1 LRLGYLLPDLQAAIT
16 HIVSKRNQE
25 TKGIEM
31 SMNVST
37 GYPIISPVRS
47 GDRGSLDSH
56 AHRVQFYDD
65 DAFLLDELSRSIG
78 SALGAG
84 DSAIVIATREHREGL
99 ARRLEARGLDITRAA
114 GEGRYV
120 ALDAAETL
128 SKFMVEGWP
137 DAVRFTDLIGGVVA
151 RATAAANS
159 EHSRVAAFGE
169 MVALLWAEGKT
180 EAALKLEHLW
190 NDLAQIHAF
199 DLSCG
204 YPIRFFGQ
212 SDDGN
217 PIESI
222 CAAHSHVIP
231 AESYTSLITEEE
243 RFRAILLLQQKAQAL
258 ETEIEEREKVE
269 ESLRQRND
277 ELRQAVATRDEFL
290 SVAAH
295 ELKTPITS
303 LWGFVQLLL
312 RDINRKREI
321 PQERLEFAL
330 GAIESQTGKLTQLV
344 ARLLDSAQIEAG
356 KLRLEPVETDLAA
369 LIRSALARQNGD
381 ADHTFAFEGPDHLEA
396 VLDPLRFEQVINNLL
411 DNAVKFSPQGGVIT
425 VELGLDGE
433 ADICLSVTD
442 QGLGIPL
449 NEREHVFDRF
459 HQAHSDHHLSGMG
472 LGLYITREIVEL
484 HGGCVR
490 VEEPGERGSRFVI
503 SLPSSA
509 LLPTAPAI

>member
-1 LRLGYLLPDLQAAIT
+1 MTL
-16 HIVSKRNQE
+16 
-25 TKGIEM
+25 
-31 SMNVST
+31 NVST
-37 GYPIISPVRS
+37 GYPAVSPVRS
-47 GDRGSLDSH
+47 GDRGTLDSH

-84 DSAIVIATREHREGL
+84 DAAIVIATKEHREGL

-137 DAVRFTDLIGGVVA
+137 DAARFADLIGGVVA
-151 RATAAANS
+151 RATVAARS

-180 EAALKLEHLW
+180 EAALRLEHLW
-190 NDLAQIHAF
+190 NDLAQVHAF

-204 YPIRFFGQ
+204 YPISFFDHAG
-212 SDDGN
+212 DRT

-222 CAAHSHVIP
+222 CAVHSHVIP

-258 ETEIEEREKVE
+258 ESEIEEREKVE
-269 ESLRQRND
+269 EALRQRNE
-277 ELRQAVATRDEFL
+277 ELREAVATRDEFM

-303 LWGFVQLLL
+303 LWGFAQLLL
-312 RDINRKREI
+312 RDIRRKREI
-321 PQERLEFAL
+321 PPERLEFAL
-330 GAIESQTGKLTQLV
+330 GAIESQTGKLNQLV

-356 KLRLEPVETDLAA
+356 KLRLEPVETDLVA
-369 LIRSALARQNGD
+369 LIRSALAQQNGD
-381 ADHTFAFEGPDHLEA
+381 AEHTFVLEAPDHLE
-396 VLDPLRFEQVINNLL
+396 VVVDPVRFEQVINNLL
-411 DNAVKFSPQGGVIT
+411 DNAVKFSPKGGVIT
-425 VELGLDGE
+425 LGLGQEDDGG
-433 ADICLSVTD
+433 IRLSIAD
-442 QGLGIPL
+442 QGVGIPPD
-449 NEREHVFDRF
+449 ERESVFDRF

-472 LGLYITREIVEL
+472 LGLYITREIIEL
-484 HGGCVR
+484 HGGSIR
-490 VEEPGERGSRFVI
+490 IEEPAERGSRFVI
-503 SLPSSA
+503 SLPPSA
-509 LLPTAPAI
+509 RLHTTLII